1 MNDALIIKMLSIVPR
16 KCLSWTQGA
25 FARTGVSRM
34 LMNWYIKHYGVNT
47 VEMVGTKEDYASL
60 SQFFVRPLLE
70 GARPVCADLDALVSP
85 SDGRAVAFGQV
96 LNNSIRL
103 PDGQELSV
111 EMLSQHA
118 DKFSGGSYLIIYL
131 APPDYH
137 RVHSPVKGT
146 ITGYNYLPGH
156 LWPVFPVAVRDV
168 RDLFGRNERLLIHF
182 QSEKAGSIGLIMVG
196 AYGVGRIETTF
207 SDLLTNGGELAQEQE
222 FSDLEP
228 VSKGQ
233 ELGRFNMGSTVIL
246 FFEKGRITWSLDE
259 NQRVL
264 MGQEIAKLTS
274 GS

>member
-1 MNDALIIKMLSIVPR
+1 
-16 KCLSWTQGA
+16 
-25 FARTGVSRM
+25 
-34 LMNWYIKHYGVNT
+34 MNWYIKHYGVNT
-47 VEMVGTKEDYASL
+47 AEMVGTKEDYSSL
-60 SQFFVRPLLE
+60 SQFFVRPLIE

-96 LNNSIRL
+96 LNNTISL

-111 EMLSQHA
+111 EMLSKHA

-196 AYGVGRIETTF
+196 AYGVGRMETTF
-207 SDLLTNGGELAQEQE
+207 CDVVTNSGGKAEARELDKAANVE
-222 FSDLEP
+222 
-228 VSKGQ
+228 KGS
-233 ELGRFNMGSTVIL
+233 EIGRFNMGSTVIML
-246 FFEKGRITWSLDE
+246 FEPGCVEFEMELD
-259 NQRVL
+259 QVVC
-264 MGQEIAKLTS
+264 MGQRIGKCLGA
-274 GS
+274 G